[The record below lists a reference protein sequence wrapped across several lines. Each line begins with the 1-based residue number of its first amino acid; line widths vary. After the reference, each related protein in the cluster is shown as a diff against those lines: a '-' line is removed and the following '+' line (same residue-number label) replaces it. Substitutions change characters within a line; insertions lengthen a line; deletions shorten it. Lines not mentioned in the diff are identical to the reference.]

1 MRENFLFP
9 YTYGQPFVEYL
20 HDQGDWQSIDNAYK
34 NPPISTE
41 QILHPEKYPDDQP
54 VQVEIPDLAPIL
66 GEGWRE
72 IDRGEMGEWS
82 TYLILAF
89 GLNPQA
95 QVDAEQA
102 QEASAGWGGDAYVVY
117 YNEQEQTT
125 VLVLSSVWDSEQEAV
140 EFSEAFSE
148 YANARFGTV
157 NEEGNGFTSWDS
169 GSEFTTFSQNGKKT
183 LWITAPDVEIE
194 NAVRNAIN

>member
-1 MRENFLFP
+1 
-9 YTYGQPFVEYL
+9 
-20 HDQGDWQSIDNAYK
+20 
-34 NPPISTE
+34 
-41 QILHPEKYPDDQP
+41 
-54 VQVEIPDLAPIL
+54 
-66 GEGWRE
+66 
-72 IDRGEMGEWS
+72 MGEWW

-140 EFSEAFSE
+140 EFSEAFSD